1 MGTDAAGE
9 DGLDMSRPRR
19 IAVVGLGEMGLAMAL
34 ALRDAGWQ
42 VVGCDPSPVARQ
54 RAAAD
59 IEIADD
65 LAGLAGWDTVLIS
78 VPGAVQVREV
88 VPQILAVC
96 PGAVIVDATTSEPN
110 VSVELA
116 AQAHQTGAAF
126 VDSPVSGGK
135 SGARAGTLMA
145 FVGGTEADV
154 VRAAPVLDTIAA
166 GKWRHLG
173 ESGAGNVGKL
183 VNNTLAAMNLVIAA
197 EALAIGERWGITP
210 AVLVEALNGASG
222 RNAATEVNLPRWVL
236 PETFD
241 SGFTMALMQ
250 RDVNL
255 ALKTFQEEGVHS
267 RVTELV
273 VQRWN
278 EAADQL
284 ASGDDFN
291 RVVPVLQAAALGEQ
305 R

>member
-1 MGTDAAGE
+1 
-9 DGLDMSRPRR
+9 
-19 IAVVGLGEMGLAMAL
+19 MAL

-173 ESGAGNVGKL
+173 DSGAGNVGKL